1 MWQFISTARRSETG
15 EGRERELDQ
24 AHTAPQHSIP
34 NTANLPSSF
43 IQRKFLK
50 LTLLQLYGTV
60 CIYRQV
66 LTHAVCV
73 ANKAYLTTPKLDCG
87 GIHFIVTK
95 LIVCRKLYRYTR
107 KIYLLLFFNSEP
119 LVFFLSYKFAF
130 TGHYKNYSTLFQ
142 TYLQNLAV
150 RTLRHRQLQERE
162 RTGKGYGCFPFV

>member
-1 MWQFISTARRSETG
+1 MWQFTSTARRSETG

-73 ANKAYLTTPKLDCG
+73 ANKAYLTTPKLACG

-107 KIYLLLFFNSEP
+107 KIYLLLLFNCESLVSSFFSFIQVRFYWTLQKLQYIIPN
-119 LVFFLSYKFAF
+119 LFAKLGSQDF
-130 TGHYKNYSTLFQ
+130 AS
-142 TYLQNLAV
+142 
-150 RTLRHRQLQERE
+150 
-162 RTGKGYGCFPFV
+162 